1 MPMSRT
7 FSIQPNPKDLSVC
20 CIGPPLGSH
29 GVAAYLVCPRLIH
42 HEVVT
47 FRFSVQYGRDGKLR
61 IPVRA
66 IVAFNGEHVR
76 SGAVIKAQRQVFSD
90 SLAAREAKFER
101 TAPPLLVGAARNVN
115 CQVFFPQAPRDAHRN
130 AIDTNQRG
138 LSVYCGR
145 RSCVTMR
152 ATGRKPEHCDCG
164 DGG

>member
-47 FRFSVQYGRDGKLR
+47 FRFSVQCGRDGKLR

-101 TAPPLLVGAARNVN
+101 TAAPLFVGAVRNFN
-115 CQVFFPQAPRDAHRN
+115 CQVFVFFIQALRDAHRN

-145 RSCVTMR
+145 RSCVTM
-152 ATGRKPEHCDCG
+152 
-164 DGG
+164 